1 MAFMFTLIC
10 SLANPRQRIA
20 DEHVDHAGAAELGV
34 HDDHARRLLAYF
46 ADDRRFFPAFGVTQ
60 GFEGG
65 VRLFWRYYGE
75 ELAFVGDVEGVYT
88 QDLARPVY
96 HVPDRKLLLPQRHA
110 VPRVAGELVQDCA
123 HTAACGIPHE
133 TQSRSCGFLERP
145 GEGGQGTRVGE
156 DF

>member
-34 HDDHARRLLAYF
+34 HDDHARRLLADF

-65 VRLFWRYYGE
+65 VRLFWSYYGE
-75 ELAFVGDVEGVYT
+75 ELAFVGDVEGVYA
-88 QDLARPVY
+88 QDLTGPV
-96 HVPDRKLLLPQRHA
+96 HDVSDGEPLLPEGNA
-110 VPRVAGELVQDCA
+110 VA
-123 HTAACGIPHE
+123 
-133 TQSRSCGFLERP
+133 
-145 GEGGQGTRVGE
+145 
-156 DF
+156 